1 MSLSKE
7 DLLFKKDGSLF
18 DKGET
23 LSQRITKMANEG

>member
-7 DLLFKKDGSLF
+7 DLHFKKDGSLF

-23 LSQRITKMANEG
+23 LSQRVNYKNGE